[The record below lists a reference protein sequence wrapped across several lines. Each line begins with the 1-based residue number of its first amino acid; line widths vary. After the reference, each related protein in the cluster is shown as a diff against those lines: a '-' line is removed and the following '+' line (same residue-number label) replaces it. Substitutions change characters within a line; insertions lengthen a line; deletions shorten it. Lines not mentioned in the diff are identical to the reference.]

1 VELSPMEIAHLLNQT
16 VYVAAAGSTPDAD
29 GQVSYSAPASR
40 AARVEYGEGNA
51 RDAEGNTERRPTRL
65 LTLEAIGP
73 RDRVWEPGTVPATYA
88 TAGYRVPVGGGSKPA
103 VDLDGNTGWY
113 ETELG

>member
-1 VELSPMEIAHLLNQT
+1 MDISHLLNQT

-40 AARVEYGEGNA
+40 AARVEYGEGNE
-51 RDAEGNTERRPTRL
+51 RTAEGTNERRPTRL
-65 LTLEAIGP
+65 ITVAAIGP
-73 RDRVWEPGTVPATYA
+73 RDRVWEPGTVPASA
-88 TAGYRVPVGGGSKPA
+88 DTAGYRYPVGGGSKPA
-103 VDLDGNTGWY
+103 PDLDGVVGWY

>member
-1 VELSPMEIAHLLNQT
+1 MEIAHLLNQT

-40 AARVEYGEGNA
+40 AARVEYGEGNE
-51 RDAEGNTERRPTRL
+51 RDKEGTTEQRPMKL
-65 LTLEAIGP
+65 LTVAQIGP
-73 RDRVWEPGTVPATYA
+73 RDRVWEPGTVPADKDTP
-88 TAGYRVPVGGGSKPA
+88 GYRYPVGGGSQPA
-103 VDLDGNTGWY
+103 VDLDGVVSWY

>member
-1 VELSPMEIAHLLNQT
+1 MDISDRLNQT

-51 RDAEGNTERRPTRL
+51 RDSEGTTEQRPTKL
-65 LTLEAIGP
+65 ITLTAIGP
-73 RDRVWEPGTVPATYA
+73 RDRVWEPGTVPASA
-88 TAGYRVPVGGGSKPA
+88 STAGYRYPVGGGSKPA
-103 VDLDGNTGWY
+103 VDLDGITGWY

>member
-1 VELSPMEIAHLLNQT
+1 MEIAHLLNQT

-29 GQVSYSAPASR
+29 GQVSYSSPASR
-40 AARVEYGEGNA
+40 AARVEYGEGNQ
-51 RDAEGNTERRPTRL
+51 RGAEGTTEQRPTKL
-65 LTLEAIGP
+65 ITLAAIGP
-73 RDRVWEPGTVPATYA
+73 RDRVWEPGTVPGSASA
-88 TAGYRVPVGGGSKPA
+88 AGYRYPVGGGSKPA